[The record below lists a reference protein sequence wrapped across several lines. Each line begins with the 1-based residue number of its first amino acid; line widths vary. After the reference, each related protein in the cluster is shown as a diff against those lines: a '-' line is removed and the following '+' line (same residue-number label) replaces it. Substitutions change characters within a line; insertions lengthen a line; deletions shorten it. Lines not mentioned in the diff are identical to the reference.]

1 MGQGIASVYA
11 EYGNYTSPDS
21 PFMDCGR
28 ILMRTEGNGLAS
40 FDMYFCNRVP
50 YPSWQLEREY
60 SLYHPDL
67 TGGARSGAHGV
78 RDHIVR

>member
-1 MGQGIASVYA
+1 MGQEIASVYA
-11 EYGNYTSPDS
+11 EYGNYTSPNS

-28 ILMRTEGNGLAS
+28 ISMRTEGSGLAS

-60 SLYHPDL
+60 SLYLSGPGGSSAC
-67 TGGARSGAHGV
+67 TGWKAIR
-78 RDHIVR
+78 